1 MLRFGMQFID
11 RGADFYEAQMHGL
24 QIRPLKWKAAKL
36 GFPLTE
42 IPAAWDRLL

>member
-1 MLRFGMQFID
+1 MQFID

-24 QIRPLKWKAAKL
+24 QIRHFKWKAAKL